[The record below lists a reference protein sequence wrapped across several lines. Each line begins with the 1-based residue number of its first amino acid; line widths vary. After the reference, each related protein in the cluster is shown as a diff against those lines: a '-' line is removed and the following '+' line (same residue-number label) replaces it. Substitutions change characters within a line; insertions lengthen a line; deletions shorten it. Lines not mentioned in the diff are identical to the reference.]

1 MNSKI
6 FEIILFSLSHSKFG
20 LFFNKLIRLK
30 KDKLMANGIEDLKEK
45 NKDCELNKIK
55 PHEFTQWTNFQGRE
69 DAEMLEEKSA
79 GWSAL
84 KSSKGDYD
92 AWDED

>member
-1 MNSKI
+1 
-6 FEIILFSLSHSKFG
+6 
-20 LFFNKLIRLK
+20 
-30 KDKLMANGIEDLKEK
+30 MANGIEDLKEK

-55 PHEFTQWTNFQGRE
+55 PHEFTLWTNFQGRE

>member
-1 MNSKI
+1 
-6 FEIILFSLSHSKFG
+6 
-20 LFFNKLIRLK
+20 
-30 KDKLMANGIEDLKEK
+30 MANGIEDLREK
-45 NKDCELNKIK
+45 NKESEKKKIK

-69 DAEMLEEKSA
+69 DAEMLEEKSS

-92 AWDED
+92 IWDE

>member
-6 FEIILFSLSHSKFG
+6 FKIILFSLNYSKFG

-55 PHEFTQWTNFQGRE
+55 PHEFMQWTNFQGRE

>member
-1 MNSKI
+1 
-6 FEIILFSLSHSKFG
+6 
-20 LFFNKLIRLK
+20 
-30 KDKLMANGIEDLKEK
+30 MANGIEDLKEK
-45 NKDCELNKIK
+45 NKDCDLNKIK

-84 KSSKGDYD
+84 KSSGFFRMIMADSPV
-92 AWDED
+92 WDLLKTGFFFYL